1 MEIVRTDSSN
11 KDFQQL
17 VVFLDAGLKIIDGDE
32 APFFAQYNKIDSIKN
47 VVVAYKDGIAVSC
60 GAFKEYGPKVAEI
73 KRMFTREENRGQGL
87 AAAVLG
93 ELENWAAESGFGKAI
108 LETGNKMTAAI
119 RLYEK
124 SGYGRTPNYGQY
136 IGVESSVC
144 MEKDLKKE

>member
-11 KDFQQL
+11 KEFQQL
-17 VVFLDAGLKIIDGDE
+17 VAFLDAGLKIIDGDD

-47 VVVAYKDGIAVSC
+47 VVVVYKDGVAISC
-60 GAFKEYGPKVAEI
+60 GAFKEYEPNVAEI
-73 KRMFTREENRGQGL
+73 KRMFTREENRGQGV
-87 AAAVLG
+87 AAIVLD
-93 ELENWAAESGFGKAI
+93 ELEKWAVESGFEKAI

-124 SGYGRTPNYGQY
+124 SGYERTPNYGQY

-144 MEKDLKKE
+144 MEKDLKKD